1 MKKILLNG
9 IWQFTKEDAFLE
21 GISWETV
28 SVPHTWNNI
37 DGQDGG
43 NDYYR
48 GLCYYKREITIEP
61 HEGRI
66 FLEFEGV
73 NSVSTVYLN
82 NELLGVHK
90 GGYSTFRYD
99 ITEIAHE
106 GKNEL
111 LVGVDNKHY
120 EDIMPLIAD
129 FTFYGG
135 IYRDSYIVYQSQ
147 VGFDLSHKGAPGV
160 YVYQNDISQE
170 RAEFRIDAYVRNY
183 GVPQQIDVEVKILDS
198 LEKVVLSETKT
209 IDCDDN
215 TLVSFD
221 CRLENPHLWNGV
233 KDPYL
238 YTVIV
243 KVGSDVRNIPTGFRY
258 FHMDDK
264 AFYLN
269 GELVRLNGVS
279 RHQDRW
285 GVGNALTKEMH
296 EEDMELIKEIGAN
309 SIRLAHY
316 QQTQYFYDLCDKEG
330 MIVWAE
336 IPYITRPSKTDHEG
350 LNPKSQ
356 MEELVKQN
364 FNHSSI
370 VMWGVQNEI
379 TAVGK
384 RDNVEQI
391 VQELNDLTK
400 QLDSTRLTTQAQVAM
415 HEVDDAMNNITDVV
429 GFNQYFGWY
438 TGVVEDFKPWLEKYR
453 KSNPTRPLCLS
464 EYGVEGIVKYHTDD
478 PKVKDY
484 TEEYHAY
491 WHEQAYGILSTTDFV
506 WGTYVWNMFTFAAD
520 FRDEGGV
527 KGLNN
532 KGLVNFDRTIKK
544 DAFYYYKAKWS
555 KEPMVHLN
563 SKRFVER
570 HNKEITLK
578 AYSNLDEVTF
588 YLNDEIVGGIKK
600 DDVIFTVSV
609 VLNEGENKV
618 KVCAGDLCDETIF
631 VTVDKINL
639 SYSVPEE
646 DQSKGV
652 LGVAA
657 DNWIDTEIHPGDTLE
672 IDDLYYNVKDTIE
685 VLLNH
690 EETKLVFE
698 KYFKSFMEHPMFDMA
713 KGMSMMMI
721 HEFDKQSM
729 PMGLLIKVNKELQKY
744 KK

>member
-1 MKKILLNG
+1 MKKVLLNG
-9 IWQFTKEDAFLE
+9 VWKFTKGNGLDESV
-21 GISWETV
+21 SWEDVT
-28 SVPHTWNNI
+28 VPHTWNNI

-48 GLCYYKREITIEP
+48 GLCYYKRDVIVEP
-61 HEGRI
+61 HEGRL
-66 FLEFEGV
+66 FLEFEGI
-73 NSVSTVYLN
+73 NSVSTVYFN
-82 NELLGVHK
+82 GSKVGVHK

-99 ITEIAHE
+99 VTDLATV
-106 GKNEL
+106 GVNVL
-111 LVGVDNKHY
+111 LVGADNKHY

-135 IYRDSYIVYQSQ
+135 IYRDSYLVYQSNI
-147 VGFDLSHKGAPGV
+147 GFDLSHKGAPGV
-160 YVYQNDISQE
+160 YVYQHDITRE
-170 RAEFRIDAYVRNY
+170 HANFRVETYVKNY
-183 GVPQQIDVEVKILDS
+183 GTPQDIDVVIELHDHQS
-198 LEKVVLSETKT
+198 NVLLQETKSVHA
-209 IDCDDN
+209 IDTTHVTFDF
-215 TLVSFD
+215 TLN
-221 CRLENPHLWNGV
+221 NPHLWNGV

-238 YTVIV
+238 YTIV
-243 KVGSDVRNIPTGFRY
+243 AKVSEDVRTIPTGFRF
-258 FHMDDK
+258 FHMDEN

-269 GELVRLNGVS
+269 GKLLRLNGVS
-279 RHQDRW
+279 RHQDRQA
-285 GVGNALTKEMH
+285 VGNALTNEMH
-296 EEDMELIKEIGAN
+296 DEDMALIKEIGAN

-330 MIVWAE
+330 MIIWAE

-391 VQELNDLTK
+391 VTELNELTK
-400 QLDSTRLTTQAQVAM
+400 NWDPTRLTTQAQVAM
-415 HEVDDAMNNITDVV
+415 HEVKDSMNNITDVV

-438 TGVVEDFKPWLEKYR
+438 TGKVQDFKPWLEKYR
-453 KSNPTRPLCLS
+453 EANPSRPLCLS
-464 EYGVEGIVKYHTDD
+464 EYGVEGIIKYHTDT
-478 PKVKDY
+478 PTVKDY
-484 TEEYHAY
+484 TEEYHAF
-491 WHEQAYGILSTTDFV
+491 WHEQAYDILSNTEFV

-527 KGLNN
+527 QGLNN
-532 KGLVNFDRTIKK
+532 KGLVNFDRTVKK
-544 DAFYYYKAKWS
+544 DAFYYYKAKWN

-563 SKRFVER
+563 SKRFIER
-570 HNKEITLK
+570 HNKNITLK
-578 AYSNLDEVTF
+578 AYSNLEEVTF
-588 YLNDEIVGGIKK
+588 YLNGNPVNNVEKY
-600 DDVIFTVSV
+600 DVIFTADVT
-609 VLNEGENKV
+609 LQEGINTV
-618 KVCAGDLCDETIF
+618 KVCAGDLCDETTF
-631 VTVDKINL
+631 VTVEQENPT
-639 SYSVPEE
+639 YSVPES
-646 DQSKGV
+646 DQGKGV

-672 IDDLYYNVKDTIE
+672 IDPAFYNVKDNIE
-685 VLLNH
+685 DLLNN
-690 EETKLVFE
+690 EETKTVFE
-698 KYFKSFMEHPMFDMA
+698 TYFKAFMEHPMFDMA

-729 PMGLLIKVNKELQKY
+729 PMGLLIKVNKELQQY